1 MAPMKAP
8 RLLIVDGHAY
18 AYRAFYAIRHLTSRS
33 GAPTNAIY
41 GFISMLAKMVSRLE
55 PSHCFVA
62 WDGGLARE
70 RVAALPAYKE
80 NRPPMP
86 PELEQQLAGIDR
98 YLQAANCAAYCHEGV
113 EADDVIATLALR
125 APRAGLKVVIA
136 SADKDFMQLVTPEI
150 GLLNPGDKS
159 DKVWTSEDVVSKTGV
174 QPRQIVDWLSL
185 IGDTVDNIAGVP
197 GVGPKTA
204 ADLLN
209 QFESVDALFARIEEV
224 KSSSMRDRLRR
235 AAEVVQRN
243 QGLIRLN
250 ENLPGA
256 FSLEEMAVKPADVK
270 QLGVLYEEW
279 GFKKMLAQL
288 DSVDPQQR
296 DLL

>member
-1 MAPMKAP
+1 MEPTKAS

-18 AYRAFYAIRHLTSRS
+18 AYRAFFAIRHLSSPS

-62 WDGGLARE
+62 WDGGLAAE
-70 RVAALPAYKE
+70 RVAALPVYKE

-98 YLQAANCAAYCHEGV
+98 YLQAANWAAYCQEGV

-159 DKVWTSEDVVSKTGV
+159 DKVWTSDDVVSKTGV
-174 QPRQIVDWLSL
+174 
-185 IGDTVDNIAGVP
+185 TVDNIAGVP

-209 QFESVDALFARIEEV
+209 QFGSIDALYARIEEV
-224 KSSSMRDRLRR
+224 KSPSMRDRLRR
-235 AAEVVQRN
+235 AAEVVRRN

-256 FSLEEMAVKPADVK
+256 FSLEEMAVKPADLK

-288 DSVDPQQR
+288 DPVGAQQR